1 MKPAPF
7 AYYAPTTLDEAL
19 ALLADQPDARV
30 LAGGQ
35 SLVPRLRLRLEKPA
49 TIIDINR
56 VVGLDLISVEAGSVT
71 VGALV
76 RQQTLVTHDG
86 VAAAHPLLRE
96 AGSYAGFQTTRHR
109 GTVGGSIAFAAPWAE
124 LSATAT
130 LLEATITVRSA
141 KAQREIAARDF
152 FLGPHQTACAA
163 DELVTEVHFPASVVG
178 TGFGF
183 HEASPRYRDYATAA
197 AAASITITDGV
208 CSGAALVL
216 LRAAP
221 TPLSIDVASRLG
233 GRVVDAAA
241 IEDVVQSL
249 ADLDPPTD
257 IEASG
262 HHRRRLAVTLTRRAL
277 ADAWAR
283 AEEAV
288 A

>member
-7 AYYAPTTLDEAL
+7 AYYAPTTIEEAL
-19 ALLADQPDARV
+19 TLLADQPGARV

-35 SLVPRLRLRLEKPA
+35 SLVPRMRLRVEKPA

-56 VVGLDLISVEAGSVT
+56 VVGLDSISVEAGAVT

-86 VAAAHPLLRE
+86 VATVHPLLRDS
-96 AGSYAGFQTTRHR
+96 GLYAGFHTTRHR

-124 LSATAT
+124 LSAATT
-130 LLEATITVRSA
+130 LLAATITVRSA
-141 KAQREIAARDF
+141 KAQREIAASDF
-152 FLGPHQTACAA
+152 FLGPNQTALAA
-163 DELVTEVHFPASVVG
+163 EELVTEVYFPPSATG

-197 AAASITITDGV
+197 AAASITIADGV
-208 CSGAALVL
+208 CSSAALVL

-221 TPLSIDVASRLG
+221 TPLSIDAASILG
-233 GRVVDAAA
+233 GRIVDDAA
-241 IEDVVQSL
+241 IEDVVKSL
-249 ADLDPPTD
+249 AGLDPPTD

-262 HHRRRLAVTLTRRAL
+262 THRRRLAVTLTRRAL
-277 ADAWAR
+277 ADAWAS
-283 AEEAV
+283 AKEAV

>member
-7 AYYAPTTLDEAL
+7 AYHAPKTLDEAL
-19 ALLADQPDARV
+19 TLLADQPGARV

-35 SLVPRLRLRLEKPA
+35 SLVPRMRLRVEKPA

-56 VVGLDLISVEAGSVT
+56 VVGLDGISVDAGAVT

-76 RQQTLVTHDG
+76 RQQALVTHDG
-86 VAAAHPLLRE
+86 VAAAHPVLRD
-96 AGSYAGFQTTRHR
+96 AGSYAGFHTTRHR

-124 LSATAT
+124 LAATTT
-130 LLEATITVRSA
+130 LLGATITVRSV
-141 KAQREIAARDF
+141 KAQREIAANDF
-152 FLGPHQTACAA
+152 FVGPNETALAA
-163 DELVTEVHFPASVVG
+163 DELVTEVHFPASAAA

-197 AAASITITDGV
+197 AAASITIADGV
-208 CSGAALVL
+208 CSSAALVL

-221 TPLSIDVASRLG
+221 APLSIDVASILV
-233 GRVVDAAA
+233 GRVVDDAA
-241 IEDVVQSL
+241 IEDVVQSF

-262 HHRRRLAVTLTRRAL
+262 AHRRRLAVTLTRRAL
-277 ADAWAR
+277 ADAWAN
-283 AEEAV
+283 AQEAV